1 MISPLSSLLTP
12 HFPAISPSMC
22 CLYPHVMPM
31 LCTSE
36 EDLEQPRGPV
46 VVWCNPNAAYYE
58 PWPKVKAVG
67 TRIG

>member
-1 MISPLSSLLTP
+1 
-12 HFPAISPSMC
+12 MC

-58 PWPKVKAVG
+58 PWQKVKAVG